1 MIDNI
6 QYFFGFIFFSLSEP
20 AVVIVLAIT
29 FYFGRVFGRWT
40 RGFNVW
46 KYLALGYFGILIFR
60 PLDEVGIVFGGVFIL
75 GAASMYLDL
84 FRGIFSWAGGLG
96 DVFSALRS
104 RSAYED
110 IRRLER
116 EIEALKTQLRASQMS
131 PAAPGGSTQQA
142 SWRAQAQARKAA
154 SAKRSAGTS
163 AGSGASSSGSA
174 GTGSAQGTTTGNSS
188 GKQRWRPSSGGGSYK
203 AQSRVKDGPAGGQ
216 KNSAGQSS
224 GSAGRARH
232 NGSQSGSRQQ
242 GTSQSQSRQQST
254 GAGASGGYQISAAL
268 RDKYL
273 QTLELTAGKN
283 YTQAEL
289 KTAWRKMAF
298 KTHPDRGGSAAAF
311 SAVKEAYVA
320 LK

>member
-6 QYFFGFIFFSLSEP
+6 QYFFSFIYLSLGEP
-20 AVVIVLAIT
+20 IVVIVLAIT
-29 FYFGRVFGRWT
+29 FYFGRVFGGWT
-40 RGFNVW
+40 RSFNVW

-60 PLDEVGIVFGGVFIL
+60 PLEELGIIFGGVFIL

-84 FRGIFSWAGGLG
+84 FRGIFSWSGGLG

-116 EIEALKTQLRASQMS
+116 EIEALKSQLRASQTS
-131 PAAPGGSTQQA
+131 PAAPGGSPQQA

-154 SAKRSAGTS
+154 SAKRSAGAS
-163 AGSGASSSGSA
+163 AGSGASSSSSSAAGS
-174 GTGSAQGTTTGNSS
+174 TQGTEARGSNGNK
-188 GKQRWRPSSGGGSYK
+188 GRRPSSGGGSFK

-216 KNSAGQSS
+216 KRSTGQSS
-224 GSAGRARH
+224 GKPRRAKP
-232 NGSQSGSRQQ
+232 NASQSGSRQQ
-242 GTSQSQSRQQST
+242 DTSQSQSQQQSA

-273 QTLELTAGKN
+273 QTLELKPGKS

-298 KTHPDRGGSAAAF
+298 KTHPDKGGSAAAF
-311 SAVKEAYVA
+311 SAVQEAYKA
-320 LK
+320 LT

>member
-6 QYFFGFIFFSLSEP
+6 QYFFIFLSYSLSEP
-20 AVVIVLAIT
+20 ALVIVLAIT

-60 PLDEVGIVFGGVFIL
+60 PLEDVGIVFGGMFIL

-116 EIEALKTQLRASQMS
+116 EIEALKSQLRASQMS
-131 PAAPGGSTQQA
+131 PAASGGSAQQA

-154 SAKRSAGTS
+154 SASRS
-163 AGSGASSSGSA
+163 AGSGASSSSSA
-174 GTGSAQGTTTGNSS
+174 GSGSAQGTASGSSS
-188 GKQRWRPSSGGGSYK
+188 GKQRRRPSSGGGSYK
-203 AQSRVKDGPAGGQ
+203 AQSRVKDGPTGGQ
-216 KNSAGQSS
+216 KSSTGQSS
-224 GSAGRARH
+224 GSAGTA
-232 NGSQSGSRQQ
+232 GSAGQSG
-242 GTSQSQSRQQST
+242 
-254 GAGASGGYQISAAL
+254 
-268 RDKYL
+268 
-273 QTLELTAGKN
+273 
-283 YTQAEL
+283 
-289 KTAWRKMAF
+289 
-298 KTHPDRGGSAAAF
+298 
-311 SAVKEAYVA
+311 
-320 LK
+320 

>member
-1 MIDNI
+1 MIDGL
-6 QYFFGFIFFSLSEP
+6 QYFFDFILFSLGEP
-20 AVVIVLAIT
+20 AVAIIVALV

-40 RGFNVW
+40 RSFNVW

-60 PLDEVGIVFGGVFIL
+60 PLEELGIIFGGVFIL

-84 FRGIFSWAGGLG
+84 FRGIFSWAGGIT

-116 EIEALKTQLRASQMS
+116 EIEALKSQLRASQMS
-131 PAAPGGSTQQA
+131 PAAPGGSAQQA

-154 SAKRSAGTS
+154 STSRSAG
-163 AGSGASSSGSA
+163 GGASSSSSSA
-174 GTGSAQGTTTGNSS
+174 AGSAQGTGAGSSS
-188 GKQRWRPSSGGGSYK
+188 GNKGRRPSSGGGSYK

-216 KNSAGQSS
+216 KSSTGRSS
-224 GSAGRARH
+224 GSTRRSKP

-242 GTSQSQSRQQST
+242 GTSRSQSRQQSST
-254 GAGASGGYQISAAL
+254 AGASGGYQISTAL

-273 QTLELTAGKN
+273 QTLELMPGKS
-283 YTQAEL
+283 YTQAEI
-289 KTAWRKMAF
+289 KAAWRKMAF
-298 KTHPDRGGSAAAF
+298 KTHPDKGGSAAALL
-311 SAVKEAYVA
+311 AVREAYKA
-320 LK
+320 LI

>member
-1 MIDNI
+1 MIEGL
-6 QYFFGFIFFSLSEP
+6 QYFFDFILFSLGEP
-20 AVVIVLAIT
+20 AVAIIVALV

-40 RGFNVW
+40 RSFNVW

-60 PLDEVGIVFGGVFIL
+60 PLEELGIIFGGVFIL

-84 FRGIFSWAGGLG
+84 FRGIFSWAGGIT

-116 EIEALKTQLRASQMS
+116 EIEALKSQLRASQTS

-163 AGSGASSSGSA
+163 AGSGASSSSSSAAGSTQ
-174 GTGSAQGTTTGNSS
+174 GTGAGSSRGNK
-188 GKQRWRPSSGGGSYK
+188 GRRPSSGGGSYK
-203 AQSRVKDGPAGGQ
+203 AQSRVKDGPTGGQ
-216 KNSAGQSS
+216 KSSTGRSS
-224 GSAGRARH
+224 GSAGRSKPD
-232 NGSQSGSRQQ
+232 GSQSGSRRQ
-242 GTSQSQSRQQST
+242 GTSQSQSRQQSST
-254 GAGASGGYQISAAL
+254 AGANGGYQISSAL

-273 QTLELTAGKN
+273 QTLELIPGKA

-289 KTAWRKMAF
+289 KVAWRKMAF
-298 KTHPDRGGSAAAF
+298 KTHPDKGGSAAAF
-311 SAVKEAYVA
+311 SAVQEAYKA
-320 LK
+320 LT

>member
-29 FYFGRVFGRWT
+29 FYFGRVFGGWT
-40 RGFNVW
+40 RSFNVW
-46 KYLALGYFGILIFR
+46 KYLALGYFGILILR
-60 PLDEVGIVFGGVFIL
+60 PLGDFGTVFGGMFIL

-104 RSAYED
+104 RSVYED

-116 EIEALKTQLRASQMS
+116 EIEALKSQLRASQMS
-131 PAAPGGSTQQA
+131 PAAAGGSAQQA

-154 SAKRSAGTS
+154 SASRS
-163 AGSGASSSGSA
+163 ASSSSSA
-174 GTGSAQGTTTGNSS
+174 GTGSAQGTATGNSS
-188 GKQRWRPSSGGGSYK
+188 GRRRPSSGGGSNK

-216 KNSAGQSS
+216 KSSTGQSS
-224 GSAGRARH
+224 GSARGARP

-242 GTSQSQSRQQST
+242 GTSQSQSQQQST

-273 QTLELTAGKN
+273 QTLELMPGKT

>member
-6 QYFFGFIFFSLSEP
+6 QYFFAFIFFSWSEP
-20 AVVIVLAIT
+20 AVVIILAVV

-40 RGFNVW
+40 RSFNVW

-60 PLDEVGIVFGGVFIL
+60 PLEEVGIVFGGVFIL

-84 FRGIFSWAGGLG
+84 FRGIFSWAGGIT

-116 EIEALKTQLRASQMS
+116 EIEALKSQLRASQTS
-131 PAAPGGSTQQA
+131 PAAPGGSAQQA
-142 SWRAQAQARKAA
+142 SWRAQAQARKAT
-154 SAKRSAGTS
+154 STSRSAG
-163 AGSGASSSGSA
+163 GGASSASNTGA
-174 GTGSAQGTTTGNSS
+174 GSAQGTATGSSS
-188 GKQRWRPSSGGGSYK
+188 GNKGRRPSSGGGSHK
-203 AQSRVKDGPAGGQ
+203 AQSRVKDGPSAGQ
-216 KNSAGQSS
+216 KSSTGQSS
-224 GSAGRARH
+224 GSTRRSKPS
-232 NGSQSGSRQQ
+232 GSQSGSRQQ

-254 GAGASGGYQISAAL
+254 GTGASGGYQISAAL

-273 QTLELTAGKN
+273 QTLELIPGKT

-298 KTHPDRGGSAAAF
+298 KTHPDKGGSAAAF
-311 SAVKEAYVA
+311 SAVQEAYKA
-320 LK
+320 LT

>member
-29 FYFGRVFGRWT
+29 FYFGRVFGGWT
-40 RGFNVW
+40 RSFNVW

-60 PLDEVGIVFGGVFIL
+60 PLEDVGIVFGGMFIL

-116 EIEALKTQLRASQMS
+116 EIEALKSQLRASQMS
-131 PAAPGGSTQQA
+131 PAAAGGSAQQA

-154 SAKRSAGTS
+154 SASRS
-163 AGSGASSSGSA
+163 AGSGASSSSSA
-174 GTGSAQGTTTGNSS
+174 GSGSAQGTATGSSS
-188 GKQRWRPSSGGGSYK
+188 GKQRRRPSSGGGSYK
-203 AQSRVKDGPAGGQ
+203 AQSQVKDGPAGAQ
-216 KNSAGQSS
+216 KSSTGQSS
-224 GSAGRARH
+224 GSAGRARP
-232 NGSQSGSRQQ
+232 NGSQSGARQQ
-242 GTSQSQSRQQST
+242 SSSKSQSQQQST

-273 QTLELTAGKN
+273 QTLELMPGKT

-298 KTHPDRGGSAAAF
+298 KTHPDKGGSAAAF
-311 SAVKEAYVA
+311 SAVQEAYKS
-320 LK
+320 LT

>member
-6 QYFFGFIFFSLSEP
+6 QYFFAFIFFSWSEP
-20 AVVIVLAIT
+20 AVVIVLAVV
-29 FYFGRVFGRWT
+29 FYFGRVFGGWT
-40 RGFNVW
+40 RSFNVW

-60 PLDEVGIVFGGVFIL
+60 PLEEVGIVFGGVFIL

-116 EIEALKTQLRASQMS
+116 EIEALKSQLKASQMS
-131 PAAPGGSTQQA
+131 PAAAGGSAQQA

-154 SAKRSAGTS
+154 STSRSAG
-163 AGSGASSSGSA
+163 GGASSASNTGAGS
-174 GTGSAQGTTTGNSS
+174 TQGTTTGSRN
-188 GKQRWRPSSGGGSYK
+188 GNRGRRPSSNGRSHK
-203 AQSRVKDGPAGGQ
+203 AQSRVKDGPTGGQ
-216 KNSAGQSS
+216 KSSTGQSS
-224 GSAGRARH
+224 GNAGRARP

-242 GTSQSQSRQQST
+242 GTSQSQSRQQS
-254 GAGASGGYQISAAL
+254 GNAGVGSGYQISAAL

-273 QTLELTAGKN
+273 QTLELMPGKN

-289 KTAWRKMAF
+289 RAAWRKMAF
-298 KTHPDRGGSAAAF
+298 KAHPDKGGSAAMF
-311 SAVKEAYVA
+311 SAVQEAYKA
-320 LK
+320 LT

>member
-29 FYFGRVFGRWT
+29 FYFGRVFGGWT
-40 RGFNVW
+40 RSFNVW
-46 KYLALGYFGILIFR
+46 KYLALGYFGILILR
-60 PLDEVGIVFGGVFIL
+60 PLGDFGTVFGGMFIL

-116 EIEALKTQLRASQMS
+116 EIEALKSQLRASQMS
-131 PAAPGGSTQQA
+131 PAAAGGSAQQA

-154 SAKRSAGTS
+154 TASRS
-163 AGSGASSSGSA
+163 AGSGTSSSSSSGS
-174 GTGSAQGTTTGNSS
+174 GSAQGTASRSSS
-188 GKQRWRPSSGGGSYK
+188 GKQRRSPSSGGGSYK
-203 AQSRVKDGPAGGQ
+203 AQSRVKDGPAGGH
-216 KNSAGQSS
+216 KSSTGQSS
-224 GSAGRARH
+224 SSARGAKP
-232 NGSQSGSRQQ
+232 NASQSGARQQ
-242 GTSQSQSRQQST
+242 SSSKSQSQQQSN

-273 QTLELTAGKN
+273 QTLELMPGKA

>member
-1 MIDNI
+1 MIDGL
-6 QYFFGFIFFSLSEP
+6 QYFFDFILFSLGEP
-20 AVVIVLAIT
+20 AVAIIVAFV

-40 RGFNVW
+40 RSFNVW

-60 PLDEVGIVFGGVFIL
+60 PLEELGIVFGGVFIL

-84 FRGIFSWAGGLG
+84 FRGIFSWAGGIT

-116 EIEALKTQLRASQMS
+116 EIEALKSQLKASQMS
-131 PAAPGGSTQQA
+131 PAAAGGSAQQA

-154 SAKRSAGTS
+154 SASRS
-163 AGSGASSSGSA
+163 AGSGASSSSSSAAGSTQ
-174 GTGSAQGTTTGNSS
+174 GTGARANN
-188 GKQRWRPSSGGGSYK
+188 GKQRRRQSSGGGSYK
-203 AQSRVKDGPAGGQ
+203 AQSRVKDGPAGAQ
-216 KNSAGQSS
+216 KSSTGQSS
-224 GSAGRARH
+224 GNPRRARP

-242 GTSQSQSRQQST
+242 GSSQSQGRQQST

-273 QTLELTAGKN
+273 QTLELTAGKT

-298 KTHPDRGGSAAAF
+298 KTHPDKGGSAAAF
-311 SAVKEAYVA
+311 SAVQEAYKA
-320 LK
+320 LT

>member
-29 FYFGRVFGRWT
+29 FYFGRVFGGWT
-40 RGFNVW
+40 RSFNVW

-60 PLDEVGIVFGGVFIL
+60 PLEDVGIVFGGMFIL

-116 EIEALKTQLRASQMS
+116 EIEALKSQLRASQMS
-131 PAAPGGSTQQA
+131 PAAAGGSAQQA

-154 SAKRSAGTS
+154 SASRS
-163 AGSGASSSGSA
+163 AGSGASSSSSA
-174 GTGSAQGTTTGNSS
+174 GSGSAQGTATGSSS
-188 GKQRWRPSSGGGSYK
+188 GKQRRRPSSGGGSYK
-203 AQSRVKDGPAGGQ
+203 AQSRVKDGPAGAQ
-216 KNSAGQSS
+216 KSSTGQSS
-224 GSAGRARH
+224 GSAGRARP
-232 NGSQSGSRQQ
+232 NGSQSGARQQ
-242 GTSQSQSRQQST
+242 SSSKSQSQQQST

-273 QTLELTAGKN
+273 QTLELMPGKT

-298 KTHPDRGGSAAAF
+298 KTHPDKGGSAAAF
-311 SAVKEAYVA
+311 SAVQEAYKS
-320 LK
+320 LT